1 MAKPDTR
8 NLSLDTI
15 IGTLLSIL
23 LPALFFWQLW
33 TPTLADRRAIVTG
46 DFTHQYYP
54 LRAFAARQLATGHLP
69 LWNPHIY
76 GGQPGLADPQM
87 AVLYPP
93 NLLTALLLGNRFSL
107 YILEWQVIFHFM
119 LASLFM
125 FWFVRRRTGHLLPG
139 LIAAFAF
146 TFGGYLT
153 SFPVQQVTIL
163 ETAVWLPLILLFLD
177 WGLDGESRGQVAVG
191 AIAAGLALAIA
202 ILAGHPQTALYL
214 FYVAAVFA
222 LWRWYRKVTAGDR
235 ATFAGRAAD
244 ALRAYGALLLFPLV
258 ALGAAAGQLLPTV
271 EFIALSSRQAA
282 NYTFAS
288 PGLAWHELTVALL
301 PNFFG
306 GSPLYAGIV
315 TLALAGL
322 ALLATQSGRERWL
335 WAGLALGS
343 LMLALGGNSFLYGLF
358 YLGVPGFARVR
369 DQERVLLVFSFAVAM
384 LAGMA
389 AAALLD
395 CRRGLG
401 RRLRLLHRWWGRA
414 WLLGLLPA
422 GYLYVLRARAL
433 AGAGGD
439 AGVLEGFLDRYLYL
453 LVLGALVWASLWGLR
468 RSRNTRHLL
477 TLLALLLLFDLF
489 SVNWRYNLGQKSP
502 PDVFPP
508 SAAVAWL
515 QGHGGD
521 GRVASAGTLEAGD
534 NAGLIYD
541 WEDTTGN
548 DPLRLWQT
556 VQFARNVGTWQRWQ
570 LWHVAFVV
578 SRKPM
583 HDDGLSFRFNDDRV
597 AIYALDDPF
606 PRAWLT
612 RSVSVAENDSAAWD
626 ALNDPQ
632 VDLRRT
638 AVIGREDAQLAVGL
652 EGERAPEVGRVTVR
666 GSEGDRLGLDVEA
679 VGDALLVISQVYYPG
694 WVARVDGEETPLF
707 RVDGLLQGVAVP
719 AGTHQVEIRF
729 RPLSFRLG
737 LAISGLTLLFCA
749 IVLLLRATK
758 L

>member
-1 MAKPDTR
+1 
-8 NLSLDTI
+8 
-15 IGTLLSIL
+15 
-23 LPALFFWQLW
+23 
-33 TPTLADRRAIVTG
+33 
-46 DFTHQYYP
+46 
-54 LRAFAARQLATGHLP
+54 
-69 LWNPHIY
+69 
-76 GGQPGLADPQM
+76 
-87 AVLYPP
+87 
-93 NLLTALLLGNRFSL
+93 
-107 YILEWQVIFHFM
+107 
-119 LASLFM
+119 
-125 FWFVRRRTGHLLPG
+125 
-139 LIAAFAF
+139 
-146 TFGGYLT
+146 
-153 SFPVQQVTIL
+153 
-163 ETAVWLPLILLFLD
+163 
-177 WGLDGESRGQVAVG
+177 
-191 AIAAGLALAIA
+191 
-202 ILAGHPQTALYL
+202 
-214 FYVAAVFA
+214 
-222 LWRWYRKVTAGDR
+222 
-235 ATFAGRAAD
+235 
-244 ALRAYGALLLFPLV
+244 
-258 ALGAAAGQLLPTV
+258 
-271 EFIALSSRQAA
+271 
-282 NYTFAS
+282 
-288 PGLAWHELTVALL
+288 
-301 PNFFG
+301 
-306 GSPLYAGIV
+306 
-315 TLALAGL
+315 
-322 ALLATQSGRERWL
+322 
-335 WAGLALGS
+335 
-343 LMLALGGNSFLYGLF
+343 
-358 YLGVPGFARVR
+358 
-369 DQERVLLVFSFAVAM
+369 
-384 LAGMA
+384 
-389 AAALLD
+389 
-395 CRRGLG
+395 
-401 RRLRLLHRWWGRA
+401 
-414 WLLGLLPA
+414 
-422 GYLYVLRARAL
+422 
-433 AGAGGD
+433 
-439 AGVLEGFLDRYLYL
+439 
-453 LVLGALVWASLWGLR
+453 
-468 RSRNTRHLL
+468 
-477 TLLALLLLFDLF
+477 LLLFDLF